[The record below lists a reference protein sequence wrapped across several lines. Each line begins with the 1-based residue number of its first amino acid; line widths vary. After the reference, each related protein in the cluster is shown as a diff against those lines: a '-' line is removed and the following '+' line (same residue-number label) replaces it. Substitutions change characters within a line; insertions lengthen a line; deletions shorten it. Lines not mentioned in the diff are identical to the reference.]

1 MEFILYSIYFEIFL
15 FWNAKYC
22 NTRHRHESV
31 FENDSASYN
40 HDSPVKLE
48 ENIINTIN
56 NLNKEIVN
64 LKDIVIKGLQD
75 ENENSVQNVVLW
87 KTKWKP

>member
-1 MEFILYSIYFEIFL
+1 MPHDH
-15 FWNAKYC
+15 

-31 FENDSASYN
+31 FEKDSASSN
-40 HDSPVKLE
+40 HDSLVKLE
-48 ENIINTIN
+48 ENINNSIN
-56 NLNKEIVN
+56 NLNKEIVS

-75 ENENSVQNVVLW
+75 QNENYVQNVVLW